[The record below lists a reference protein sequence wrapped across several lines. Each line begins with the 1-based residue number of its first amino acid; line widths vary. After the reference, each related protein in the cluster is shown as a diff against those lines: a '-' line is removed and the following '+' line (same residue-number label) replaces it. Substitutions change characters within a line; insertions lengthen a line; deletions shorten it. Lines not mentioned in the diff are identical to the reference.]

1 MTATRPPS
9 VGLPRPPV
17 APDPPSA
24 RTVSLV
30 RTLTA
35 PLLAWQAAQLRRN
48 TPRLAEPGVPG
59 VGGAGLG
66 FSRLRLLI
74 VGDSSAAGV
83 GATDPARTLAPLLA
97 EALSRRISETEMG
110 LTRVSWQ
117 LVARTGVSSNTALPM
132 MAAQQL
138 DPADVLVTVLGVND
152 VLEQT
157 PTGRWLANLD
167 AIRSHAKHRAK
178 VRFTVHC
185 APPRMDLMTF
195 VPQPLRWLMGAQA
208 SRLDAALRGHV
219 RHAYRRS
226 RFVLPFDPTTE
237 SIDHWL
243 AVDRFHPNEALYA
256 RWAEALA
263 DHIEYDLTQ
272 NPAQGAVLPTGF
284 TPSAWSALQDD
295 DVESGDSRF
304 GALG

>member
-1 MTATRPPS
+1 MTATRPPL
-9 VGLPRPPV
+9 VGLPRPPA
-17 APDPPSA
+17 APEPPSS
-24 RTVSLV
+24 RTVGLV
-30 RTLTA
+30 RGLA
-35 PLLAWQAAQLRRN
+35 GPLLAWQAAQLRRS
-48 TPRLAEPGVPG
+48 TPRLPEPGVPSH
-59 VGGAGLG
+59 GGAGLG

-83 GATDPARTLAPLLA
+83 GVTDPALTLAPMLA
-97 EALSRRISETEMG
+97 ESLSRRISETSMG

-117 LVARTGVSSNTALPM
+117 LAARTGVSSSTALPL
-132 MAAQQL
+132 MASQQL
-138 DPADVLVTVLGVND
+138 DQADVLVTVLGVND

-157 PTGRWLANLD
+157 PPGRWLANLD

-185 APPRMDLMTF
+185 APPRMDLMHF

-208 SRLDAALRGHV
+208 SRLDSALRSHV

-237 SIDHWL
+237 DVDHWL
-243 AVDRFHPNEALYA
+243 AADRFHPNAALYA

-272 NPAQGAVLPTGF
+272 NPARGAVLPTGF
-284 TPSAWSALQDD
+284 TPSAWAALQDD
-295 DVESGDSRF
+295 EAEPGDSRF